1 MLLVFKGT
9 LPESIDAAENR
20 FKFSRLLDEINI
32 QQPKWKELSNFDGA
46 CTFCDKVGYPC
57 LVRPS
62 YVLSGAAMRIVFN
75 ANDLKIYLSE
85 HGLSKEY
92 PVVISKFILDAKEL
106 DIDAVA
112 SHGQVVRMV
121 PIGNWELFKRI
132 KFCFSS
138 RRFQNM
144 WKMRVFILVM
154 LL

>member
-1 MLLVFKGT
+1 M
-9 LPESIDAAENR
+9 
-20 FKFSRLLDEINI
+20 NI
-32 QQPKWKELSNFDGA
+32 RQPQWKELSSLDGA
-46 CTFCDKVGYPC
+46 STFCDKVGYPC

-112 SHGQVVRMV
+112 CHGQVVRMV
-121 PIGNWELFKRI
+121 PIANWELFKRI
-132 KFCFSS
+132 KFGFSF
-138 RRFQNM
+138 RRFPNM
-144 WKMRVFILVM
+144 LKMLVFILVM

>member
-1 MLLVFKGT
+1 MLFFFSSKGT

-20 FKFSRLLDEINI
+20 FKFSRLLDEMNI
-32 QQPKWKELSNFDGA
+32 RQPKWKELSNFDSA
-46 CTFCDKVGYPC
+46 SSFCDSVGYPC

-75 ANDLKIYLSE
+75 AKDLKSYLSE

-112 SHGQVVRMV
+112 CNGQVVRMV
-121 PIGNWELFKRI
+121 NI
-132 KFCFSS
+132 
-138 RRFQNM
+138 
-144 WKMRVFILVM
+144 
-154 LL
+154 